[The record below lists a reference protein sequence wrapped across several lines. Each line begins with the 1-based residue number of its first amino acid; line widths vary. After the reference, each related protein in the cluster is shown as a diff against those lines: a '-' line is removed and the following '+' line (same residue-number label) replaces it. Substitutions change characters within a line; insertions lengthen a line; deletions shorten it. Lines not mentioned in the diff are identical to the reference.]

1 MSKFGKGDK
10 VININTKEKGF
21 VIEVYPMRR
30 GRQLYKVKYDDR
42 ENDENSIYL
51 MPDVDLTDPFERIRQ
66 NIYGHYTEYLKGN
79 TSFKIQSSNNSTI
92 SSLKASRTL
101 FRAYQFKPLLKYLN
115 SDSKRLLIADEVG
128 LGKTIEAGHI
138 MLELKARGEFHNALV
153 ICPMSLRAKW
163 TTELNEKFGL
173 EFMDIDKKV
182 LIIAERFS
190 LSDWILIS
198 DDLTPQFIR
207 RVVYSSHQFSVVFKD
222 GPLSEL
228 REALSAVNRH
238 TRYLS
243 QRALETIITQQ
254 QQEEEIPSILT
265 QTETEIVKAI
275 ALGKTTKE
283 IAAERFS
290 SIHTVTTHRKNIF
303 RKLGINTAH
312 EAVKYALRA
321 GLIDPSEFY
330 I

>member
-1 MSKFGKGDK
+1 MRNYIIADNQELTRFALENLLKQPEENVLFKAYDK
-10 VININTKEKGF
+10 AG
-21 VIEVYPMRR
+21 
-30 GRQLYKVKYDDR
+30 L
-42 ENDENSIYL
+42 
-51 MPDVDLTDPFERIRQ
+51 VDLLREHENAVVLLD
-66 NIYGHYTEYLKGN
+66 Y
-79 TSFKIQSSNNSTI
+79 
-92 SSLKASRTL
+92 TL
-101 FRAYQFKPLLKYLN
+101 FDFADEDQ
-115 SDSKRLLIADEVG
+115 LLIV
-128 LGKTIEAGHI
+128 
-138 MLELKARGEFHNALV
+138 
-153 ICPMSLRAKW
+153 
-163 TTELNEKFGL
+163 
-173 EFMDIDKKV
+173 
-182 LIIAERFS
+182 AERFN

-228 REALSAVNRH
+228 REALNAVSHH

-243 QRALETIITQQ
+243 QRALETVITQQ
-254 QQEEEIPSILT
+254 QEEDKADSILT

-275 ALGKTTKE
+275 AQGKTTKE

-290 SIHTVTTHRKNIF
+290 SVHTITTHRKNIF

>member
-1 MSKFGKGDK
+1 MESLLQKDQDNKVYRAFDK
-10 VININTKEKGF
+10 AGLVALLKELESA
-21 VIEVYPMRR
+21 VVLLDY
-30 GRQLYKVKYDDR
+30 
-42 ENDENSIYL
+42 
-51 MPDVDLTDPFERIRQ
+51 
-66 NIYGHYTEYLKGN
+66 
-79 TSFKIQSSNNSTI
+79 
-92 SSLKASRTL
+92 TL
-101 FRAYQFKPLLKYLN
+101 FDFADEDQ
-115 SDSKRLLIADEVG
+115 LLII
-128 LGKTIEAGHI
+128 T
-138 MLELKARGEFHNALV
+138 
-153 ICPMSLRAKW
+153 
-163 TTELNEKFGL
+163 
-173 EFMDIDKKV
+173 
-182 LIIAERFS
+182 ERFN

-222 GPLSEL
+222 GSLSEVKD
-228 REALSAVNRH
+228 ALKAVTRH

-254 QQEEEIPSILT
+254 QEEETPSILT
-265 QTETEIVKAI
+265 TTEMEIVKAI
-275 ALGKTTKE
+275 AQGKTTKE

>member
-1 MSKFGKGDK
+1 MRNYIIADNQELTRFALESLLKQD
-10 VININTKEKGF
+10 EE
-21 VIEVYPMRR
+21 IEVFRAF
-30 GRQLYKVKYDDR
+30 DR
-42 ENDENSIYL
+42 AGL
-51 MPDVDLTDPFERIRQ
+51 VAL
-66 NIYGHYTEYLKGN
+66 LKEHE
-79 TSFKIQSSNNSTI
+79 SAVV
-92 SSLKASRTL
+92 LLDYTL
-101 FRAYQFKPLLKYLN
+101 FDF
-115 SDSKRLLIADEVG
+115 ADEDQ
-128 LGKTIEAGHI
+128 L
-138 MLELKARGEFHNALV
+138 
-153 ICPMSLRAKW
+153 
-163 TTELNEKFGL
+163 
-173 EFMDIDKKV
+173 
-182 LIIAERFS
+182 LIIAERFN

-198 DDLTPQFIR
+198 DELTPQFLR

-228 REALSAVNRH
+228 REALQAVDRH

-243 QRALETIITQQ
+243 QRSLEILIIQQ
-254 QQEEEIPSILT
+254 QQEEDTPSVLT
-265 QTETEIVKAI
+265 TTEMEIVKAI

-290 SIHTVTTHRKNIF
+290 SVHTITTHRKNIF